1 MPFFCQDFYQDFDN
15 VWLQFFVHF
24 ALILQKKELK
34 MNILTQTTQ
43 VAHSANATKNNNASK
58 LARFTLAGIFA
69 SVFAGIFG
77 TLAYA
82 EPTSQDIQKQ
92 IEALKKENELL
103 ELERKNQSLKD
114 DDLQRQINDE
124 RRKNQS
130 LKGANQRE
138 RERE

>member
-1 MPFFCQDFYQDFDN
+1 
-15 VWLQFFVHF
+15 
-24 ALILQKKELK
+24 

-43 VAHSANATKNNNASK
+43 VAHSANATTSHSTSNNASK